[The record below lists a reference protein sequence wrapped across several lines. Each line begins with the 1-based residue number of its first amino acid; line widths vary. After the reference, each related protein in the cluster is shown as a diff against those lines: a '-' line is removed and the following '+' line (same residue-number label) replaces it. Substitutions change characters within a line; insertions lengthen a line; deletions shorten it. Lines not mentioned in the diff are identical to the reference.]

1 MSQTKVPKPA
11 FPPQHQDKQPGIEA
25 NMNPRP
31 DFEDP
36 LYVGNGKL
44 KGKIALI
51 TGGDSGIGR
60 AVAIAFAKEG
70 ADLAIVSLNE
80 QEAIDAQET
89 IARIGALGR
98 RCLSLVGD
106 VGEEGFCQS
115 VIDEVLKTYNTIDI
129 LVNNAGEQH
138 VQNSLL
144 DISSAQ
150 FERTFKTNIFS
161 YFYLTRS
168 ALPHLK
174 PGACIINTASITAYE
189 GHDQL
194 IDYSA
199 SKGAV
204 VSFTRSLSESLVK
217 QGIRVNGVAPGP
229 IWTPLIPASFPADQ
243 VATFGSTVPMQRAGQ
258 PKELAPTYVFLA
270 SNDASY
276 MSGQI
281 LHVNGGTI
289 ING

>member
-1 MSQTKVPKPA
+1 MSQTKIPLLM

-25 NMNPRP
+25 SMNPRP
-31 DFEDP
+31 KFEDP
-36 LYVGNGKL
+36 QYLGSGKL

-70 ADLAIVSLNE
+70 ADIAIVYLNE
-80 QEAIDAQET
+80 QGDAQET
-89 IARIGALGR
+89 SARIEALGR
-98 RCLSLVGD
+98 RCLSLAGD
-106 VGEEGFCQS
+106 VGEEGFCQN
-115 VIDEVLKTYNTIDI
+115 VIDEVLKTFNRIDI

-138 VQNSLL
+138 VQKSLS

-150 FERTFKTNIFS
+150 LERTFKTNVFS
-161 YFYLTRS
+161 YFYITRA

-174 PGACIINTASITAYE
+174 LGACIINTASITAYE

-217 QGIRVNGVAPGP
+217 KGIRVNGVAPGP
-229 IWTPLIPASFPADQ
+229 IWTPLIPASFPADL
-243 VATFGSTVPMQRAGQ
+243 VATFGSTTPMQRAGQ

-270 SNDASY
+270 SNDSSY